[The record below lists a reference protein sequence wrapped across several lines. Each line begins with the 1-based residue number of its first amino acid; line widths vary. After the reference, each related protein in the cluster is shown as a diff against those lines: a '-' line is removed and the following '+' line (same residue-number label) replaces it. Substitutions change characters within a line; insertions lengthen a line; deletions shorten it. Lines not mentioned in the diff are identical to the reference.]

1 MDKNGVALG
10 HVFVVGGSGER
21 TPYGLE
27 LTKRGL
33 ARVDDRGTT
42 ALPIAFANAL
52 QAAQADARAAKRG
65 VWCVVWVGI
74 DWGGVDC
81 GGLCWTDGRP
91 TVCVCVCDAAGRSR
105 RRARRRRRRR

>member
-65 VWCVVWVGI
+65 VWCVFWVGI
-74 DWGGVDC
+74 DWGGWIVV
-81 GGLCWTDGRP
+81 
-91 TVCVCVCDAAGRSR
+91 VCVGLTDDQLCVCDAAGRSR